1 MADITLDDLTAGR
14 GYEHWATQSQMQSLI
29 EQTKDIPRIAGFFQ
43 SLGSTSKKETDIS
56 KAILN
61 AARQNLQA
69 NQRGNQADAK
79 GRSEDKRANA
89 QANGKVNQNISK
101 LTQITSS
108 FMRTDGRPGGMFGL
122 MAKGYDMIASAV
134 GGIGQTG
141 DAAGDATGKINK
153 MGMAAGLVGGGLG
166 FIAGAL
172 REMGGVVNDVTKLQE
187 RLSDRGFSVADSFMF
202 ITKESLKLGI
212 GFNELEKVVERG
224 RRNFAALGGNV
235 ADGTK
240 IFLSMYSDVRD
251 QMMGLGNLGFS
262 SGQVIQSFQEFID
275 SQVTTGANMDRLAS
289 TGNATASAFTKLL
302 KETEAVA
309 KLTGTRREEL
319 LRNRFSVINDNAFQA
334 QVRQVRM
341 NDGDAAA
348 ERLIAAQGA
357 MGTAMGSFQNTAL
370 GKQIQSMMV
379 QAIPFAMRR
388 GTADGAFPMTGNAEL
403 LRNLSMADPSGALA
417 QRVRDMIQTV
427 AQGGSEQDVMSVG
440 TEIQGIV
447 NSAGFINKVA
457 DLTSI
462 PGALRSIGDGL
473 AELGTAAER
482 NRSFTM
488 DNVVKAMN
496 DTTKA
501 TSDAATE
508 TQKLNV
514 GLGQLAIS
522 LENATGAIQSGMLD
536 GSMNSLQNMFG
547 GGNLNSL
554 AENIND
560 PGFKATLQGIGS
572 TTGTVI
578 GGAAAAGIAGADAII
593 GSIGSLA
600 NILTGGNAD
609 GTGSKNL
616 SDIDASVQELIGEFK
631 RNPSNVRNG
640 TP

>member
-14 GYEHWATQSQMQSLI
+14 GYEHWATQTQMASLI

-43 SLGSTSKKETDIS
+43 ALGSTSKKETDIS

-79 GRSEDKRANA
+79 SRAEDKRANA
-89 QANGKVNQNISK
+89 SANGKVNQNISK

-122 MAKGYDMIASAV
+122 MAKGYDMIAGAI

-141 DAAGDATGKINK
+141 NAAGDATGKISK
-153 MGMAAGLVGGGLG
+153 MGMAAGLAGAGLG
-166 FIAGAL
+166 FVAGAL

-187 RLSDRGFSVADSFMF
+187 RLADRGFSVADEFQKV
-202 ITKESLKLGI
+202 TYGALALGI

-235 ADGTK
+235 ADGTQV
-240 IFLSMYSDVRD
+240 FLGMYSAVRD
-251 QMMGLGNLGFS
+251 SMMELGNLGFS

-275 SQVTTGANMDRLAS
+275 SQVTTGANRVRLAEN
-289 TGNATASAFTKLL
+289 TERTASAFTKLL

-341 NDGDAAA
+341 NQGDEAA

-370 GKQIQSMMV
+370 GKQIQNMMV
-379 QAIPFAMRR
+379 QAVPFAMRR
-388 GTADGAFPMTGNAEL
+388 GTADGAFAMTGNAEL
-403 LRNLSMADPSGALA
+403 LRNLNLADKRLA
-417 QRVRDMIQTV
+417 PLVREMIQTV
-427 AQGGSEQDVMSVG
+427 AQGGSEEDVIRVG
-440 TEIQGIV
+440 TQIQDIANSRTFV
-447 NSAGFINKVA
+447 NNTAR
-457 DLTSI
+457 LTSI
-462 PGALRSIGDGL
+462 PGALRQIGDGL

-482 NRSFTM
+482 SRSFTM
-488 DNVVKAMN
+488 DNVIKALN
-496 DTTKA
+496 DTSTA
-501 TSDAATE
+501 TSSAAKDF
-508 TQKLNV
+508 QQFNV
-514 GLGQLAIS
+514 SLGQTAIAM
-522 LENATGAIQSGMLD
+522 ENAMGAIQSGMLE
-536 GSMNSLQNMFG
+536 GSLTRMQNMFG
-547 GGNLNSL
+547 GGNLGNL
-554 AENIND
+554 AQSIND
-560 PGFKATLQGIGS
+560 PDFRRTLEGIGS
-572 TTGTVI
+572 ATGNVI
-578 GGAAAAGIAGADAII
+578 GGAAAAGLVGADKII

-600 NILTGGNAD
+600 SLLTGGD
-609 GTGSKNL
+609 GENGGSNL
-616 SDIDASVQELIGEFK
+616 DDINQSVKELIAESK
-631 RNPSNVRNG
+631 ANRRNNIR
-640 TP
+640 TE

>member
-43 SLGSTSKKETDIS
+43 ALGSTSKKETDIS

-79 GRSEDKRANA
+79 GRAEDKRANA

-141 DAAGDATGKINK
+141 NAAGDATGKINK

-251 QMMGLGNLGFS
+251 QMMDLGNLGFS

-341 NDGDAAA
+341 NEGDAAA

-370 GKQIQSMMV
+370 GKQIQAMMV
-379 QAIPFAMRR
+379 QAVPFAMRR
-388 GTADGAFPMTGNAEL
+388 GTADGAFAMTGNAEL
-403 LRNLSMADPSGALA
+403 LRNLQMADPDGILA

-427 AQGGSEQDVMSVG
+427 AQGGSEQDVMRIG
-440 TEIQGIV
+440 TDIQGIV
-447 NSAGFINKVA
+447 NSASFVNNVA

-462 PGALRSIGDGL
+462 PGALRQIGDGL

-496 DTTKA
+496 DTAKA

-560 PGFKATLQGIGS
+560 PGFRATLQGIGS

-600 NILTGGNAD
+600 NILTGGDAD
-609 GTGSKNL
+609 GGGKNL
-616 SDIDASVQELIGEFK
+616 SDIDASVQELIGEFR

-640 TP
+640 TT

>member
-14 GYEHWATQSQMQSLI
+14 GYEHWATQTQMQSLI

-43 SLGSTSKKETDIS
+43 ALGSTSKKETDIS

-79 GRSEDKRANA
+79 SRAEDKRANA
-89 QANGKVNQNISK
+89 SANGKVNQNISK

-122 MAKGYDMIASAV
+122 MAKGYDMIAGAI

-141 DAAGDATGKINK
+141 NAAGDATGKISK
-153 MGMAAGLVGGGLG
+153 MGMAAGLAGAGLG
-166 FIAGAL
+166 FVAGAL

-187 RLSDRGFSVADSFMF
+187 RLADRGFSVADEFQKV
-202 ITKESLKLGI
+202 TYGALALGI

-235 ADGTK
+235 ADGTQV
-240 IFLSMYSDVRD
+240 FLGMYSAVRD
-251 QMMGLGNLGFS
+251 SMMELGNLGFS

-275 SQVTTGANMDRLAS
+275 SQVTTGANRVRLAEN
-289 TGNATASAFTKLL
+289 TERTASAFTKLL

-334 QVRQVRM
+334 QVRRVRM
-341 NDGDAAA
+341 NEGDEAA

-379 QAIPFAMRR
+379 QAVPFAMRR
-388 GTADGAFPMTGNAEL
+388 GTAAGAFAMTGNAEL
-403 LRNLSMADPSGALA
+403 LRNLDMADPTGALA

-427 AQGGSEQDVMSVG
+427 AQGGSEQDVMRVG
-440 TEIQGIV
+440 TDIQGIV
-447 NSAGFINKVA
+447 NSAGFVNRVA

-462 PGALRSIGDGL
+462 PGPLRQIGDGL

-488 DNVVKAMN
+488 ENIVKAM
-496 DTTKA
+496 DATTKA
-501 TSDAATE
+501 TSDAADE
-508 TQKLNV
+508 AQRFNV
-514 GLGQLAIS
+514 NLGQLAIS
-522 LENATGAIQSGMLD
+522 LENASGAIQSGMLR
-536 GSMNSLQNMFG
+536 GSLGSLQNMFG
-547 GGNLNSL
+547 GGNLGDL
-554 AENIND
+554 AQSIND
-560 PGFKATLQGIGS
+560 PAFRATLEGIGS
-572 TTGTVI
+572 TTGTVV
-578 GGAAAAGIAGADAII
+578 GGAAAAGIVGADAII

-600 NILTGGNAD
+600 NILTGGDAE
-609 GTGSKNL
+609 GGPKNL
-616 SDIDASVQELIGEFK
+616 KDIHASVQELVTEFK

-640 TP
+640 AT

>member
-43 SLGSTSKKETDIS
+43 ALGSTSKKETDIS
-56 KAILN
+56 KAILQ

-79 GRSEDKRANA
+79 GRAEDKRANA

-122 MAKGYDMIASAV
+122 MAKGYDMIANAV

-251 QMMGLGNLGFS
+251 QMMDLGNLGFS

-341 NDGDAAA
+341 NEGDAAA

-379 QAIPFAMRR
+379 QAVPFAMRR
-388 GTADGAFPMTGNAEL
+388 GTADGAFAMTGNAEL
-403 LRNLSMADPSGALA
+403 MRNLNMAGGPELI
-417 QRVRDMIQTV
+417 QRIRDMIQTV
-427 AQGGSEQDVMSVG
+427 AQGGSEQDVMRVG
-440 TEIQGIV
+440 TDIQGIV
-447 NSAGFINKVA
+447 NSASFVNRVA

-462 PGALRSIGDGL
+462 PGALRQIGDGL

-496 DTTKA
+496 DTAKA

-536 GSMNSLQNMFG
+536 GSMTSLQNMFG

-560 PGFKATLQGIGS
+560 PGFRATLQGIGQ

-600 NILTGGNAD
+600 NILTGGDAD
-609 GTGSKNL
+609 GGGKNL
-616 SDIDASVQELIGEFK
+616 SDIDASVQELIGEFR

-640 TP
+640 T